1 MPSRALSSERIQTMK
16 DTTQNLNGNWVQQL
30 YQCNFRI
37 NDPRIR
43 YPKFPNFCRIV
54 YNWGDKTFN
63 RYDSLYVKGTGLN
76 WKAYYNITNWHQS
89 YAYIIGNNPIVLKTN
104 FNSEI
109 GVNLTFMAVNIG
121 YTWNLNRLFSNS
133 NNQSKQFN
141 FSFTCALFSAEILK
155 WNITGDTFLTKFGQ
169 YKNRDGSNLDIP
181 IDDMTHD
188 AIDIK
193 AYYFFNNKRFS
204 AGAAYNYSKYQLKS
218 TGSWLLGVNI
228 GRHKISM
235 DFSGLPED
243 MLADIPEFRQTY
255 KFNYIDYAILGGYS
269 YNAVMPHNWIYNIT
283 MTPSVGYKRTSLR
296 SDVISKHNDNRNMIS
311 INYHGKMALTYNHRK
326 MFLSAIIRFDGG
338 CYFDR
343 DYTFFNLMNNA
354 TFNMGIRF

>member
-1 MPSRALSSERIQTMK
+1 MPSRALSSERIQTMN

-43 YPKFPNFCRIV
+43 YPKFPNFCRKV

-169 YKNRDGSNLDIP
+169 YKNPDGSNLDIP

-218 TGSWLLGVNI
+218 TGSWILGVNI